1 VFSLHSYFIIVY
13 GHSDDIHVLAT
24 KSDQVEYILCFD
36 QRYCLPIQ
44 LSFHVLDMNMNK
56 FPGLKKLHLSYSK
69 SYKQKWQ
76 KIISVF
82 DYTEKKSCRT
92 KPFNG
97 FVACMKPFLVF
108 VPQDFFSSVAVQPIN
123 YSQTQMRWSARTV
136 DFPNPMPKLKYGG
149 HVIE

>member
-56 FPGLKKLHLSYSK
+56 FPK
-69 SYKQKWQ
+69 
-76 KIISVF
+76 
-82 DYTEKKSCRT
+82 T
-92 KPFNG
+92 FNG
-97 FVACMKPFLVF
+97 FVACMKPFLGF
-108 VPQDFFSSVAVQPIN
+108 VPHDFFSSVAVQPIN

>member
-1 VFSLHSYFIIVY
+1 MPVCVFFTYSYFIIVY

-56 FPGLKKLHLSYSK
+56 FP
-69 SYKQKWQ
+69 
-76 KIISVF
+76 
-82 DYTEKKSCRT
+82 
-92 KPFNG
+92 KPFSG
-97 FVACMKPFLVF
+97 FVACMKPFLGF
-108 VPQDFFSSVAVQPIN
+108 VPHDFFFSVAVQPIN